1 MSTKFMSD
9 NSLSE
14 LVTKIKDGFLPI
26 KTVSAVTGE
35 NSADLDTYTTSGV
48 YIISGD
54 GADVYPGDTRFGYLI
69 VLRYSSMNIAQFWID
84 KDVDSYY
91 LDFPIYCRQKKTTT
105 WSGITWTPL
114 PSQFD
119 IAYLQEEID
128 NIIKDSSI
136 ESTSTW
142 SSNKINNLIVPLQN
156 NKLDSSDFTLSNIT
170 GTLSIAKGGT
180 GATDKSTAL
189 ANLAYNTVV
198 SGDSTDL
205 NSYTSQAINCFT
217 STVPAA
223 SNIPTGSSGVGMLAV
238 VTSDRTDL
246 YQVWFEMSGGKTD
259 MYMRTR
265 ISGTWSSWGK
275 VYNTNDD
282 FGFVNPSVAGV
293 GTDVSH
299 CFVCKRAGMTT
310 INGYVVATPTSTS
323 ANSVIVARLSS
334 EYYPNTERVTA
345 VCINESVSENIYYT
359 VLVNTNGYISIR
371 NVAKIEGVNTQT
383 FRFNITYPSDF

>member
-14 LVTKIKDGFLPI
+14 LVTKIKGGFLPVKKI
-26 KTVSAVTGE
+26 SSLSQV
-35 NSADLDTYTTSGV
+35 NLNDYTTTGV
-48 YIISGD
+48 YIIG
-54 GADVYPGDTRFGYLI
+54 GAGASNSPGSLLGIGYLI
-69 VLRYSSMNIAQFWID
+69 VITYANNNTSQFWID
-84 KDVDSYY
+84 KA
-91 LDFPIYCRQKKTTT
+91 L
-105 WSGITWTPL
+105 
-114 PSQFD
+114 
-119 IAYLQEEID
+119 
-128 NIIKDSSI
+128 
-136 ESTSTW
+136 STSDFDFSAFFRQSIN
-142 SSNKINNLIVPLQN
+142 SSWTSWVQIPNETKLTTELSK
-156 NKLDSSDFTLSNIT
+156 KLDKTNYSLSTIT

-246 YQVWFEMSGGKTD
+246 YQVWFEMSSGKTD
-259 MYMRTR
+259 MFMRTR

-282 FGFVNPSVAGV
+282 TGFVNPSLAGV
-293 GTDVSH
+293 GSEVSN

-323 ANSVIVARLSS
+323 ASSVIVARLSS